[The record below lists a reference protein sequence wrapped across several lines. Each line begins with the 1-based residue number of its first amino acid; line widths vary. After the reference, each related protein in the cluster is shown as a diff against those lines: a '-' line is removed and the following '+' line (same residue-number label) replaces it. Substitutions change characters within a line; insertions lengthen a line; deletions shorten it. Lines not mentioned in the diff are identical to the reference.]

1 MTKTVVLTGPMGAG
15 KSSIGRRVAK
25 KIGARF
31 TDTDSVIVA
40 RHGAIANI
48 FAEHGEEEFRRIERE
63 VVAEAIADGGVVA
76 LGGGA
81 VLAPETRELLRQH
94 LVIFLDV
101 NEHTIASRIRGAKR
115 PLLNEEDPVEAW
127 RRIANA
133 RRPIYEDI
141 ADVRYDTSH
150 GPIKAVVESAAEWA
164 QERMGTK
171 ENDDER

>member
-1 MTKTVVLTGPMGAG
+1 MGAG

-25 KIGARF
+25 KIGASF

-40 RHGAIANI
+40 RHGAISTI
-48 FAEHGEEEFRRIERE
+48 FAEHGEDEFRRIERE
-63 VVAEAIADGGVVA
+63 VVAEAVGGGGVVA

-81 VLAPETRELLRQH
+81 VLSPETRALIRDH

-101 NEHTIASRIRGAKR
+101 DDATIASRIRGAKR
-115 PLLNEEDPVEAW
+115 PLLNEEDPIEAW
-127 RRIANA
+127 KRITNA

-164 QERMGTK
+164 QQHVGTK
-171 ENDDER
+171 ENEDER

>member
-1 MTKTVVLTGPMGAG
+1 MTKAIVFTGPMGAG

-25 KIGARF
+25 KIGATF

-40 RHGAIANI
+40 RHGAIAGI
-48 FAEHGEEEFRRIERE
+48 FAEHGEEEFRRIERD
-63 VVAEAIADGGVVA
+63 VVAEAVEKGGVVA

-81 VLAPETRELLRQH
+81 ILAPETRALLREH

-101 NEHTIASRIRGAKR
+101 DERTIASRIRGAKR

-127 RRIANA
+127 KRITNA

-150 GPIKAVVESAAEWA
+150 GPIKAVVEAAAEWA
-164 QERMGTK
+164 AERTGTK
-171 ENDDER
+171 EEES

>member
-1 MTKTVVLTGPMGAG
+1 MTKTVIFTGPMGAG

-25 KIGARF
+25 KIGASF

-40 RHGAIANI
+40 RHGAIATI
-48 FAEHGEEEFRRIERE
+48 FAEHGEDEFRRIERE
-63 VVAEAIADGGVVA
+63 VVAEALAGGGVVA

-81 VLAPETRELLRQH
+81 VLAAETRELMRDH
-94 LVIFLDV
+94 LVIYLDV
-101 NEHTIASRIRGAKR
+101 DDTTIASRIRGAKR
-115 PLLNEEDPVEAW
+115 PLLNEEDPIEAW
-127 RRIANA
+127 KRITDA

-164 QERMGTK
+164 QERVGTK

>member
-1 MTKTVVLTGPMGAG
+1 MTKTVVFTGPMGAG

-25 KIGARF
+25 KIGASF

-40 RHGAIANI
+40 RHGAIATI
-48 FAEHGEEEFRRIERE
+48 FSEHGEDEFRRIERE
-63 VVAEAIADGGVVA
+63 IVAEAVAGGGVVA

-81 VLAPETRELLRQH
+81 VLAPETRELLRDH

-101 NEHTIASRIRGAKR
+101 DEHTISARIRGAKR

-127 RRIANA
+127 KRIANA
-133 RRPIYEDI
+133 RRPIYEAI

-164 QERMGTK
+164 RERIGTK
-171 ENDDER
+171 ENENER

>member
-1 MTKTVVLTGPMGAG
+1 
-15 KSSIGRRVAK
+15 VAK
-25 KIGARF
+25 KIGASF

-40 RHGAIANI
+40 RHGAISTI
-48 FAEHGEEEFRRIERE
+48 FAEHGEDEFRRIERE
-63 VVAEAIADGGVVA
+63 VVAEAVGGGGVVA

-81 VLAPETRELLRQH
+81 VLSPETRALIRDH

-101 NEHTIASRIRGAKR
+101 DDATIASRIRGAKR
-115 PLLNEEDPVEAW
+115 PLLNEEDPIEAW
-127 RRIANA
+127 KRITNA

-164 QERMGTK
+164 QQHVGTK
-171 ENDDER
+171 ENEDER